1 MYKHAFLTL
10 AVAMATASAFE
21 RATGYYHNTADDGG
35 MDAHYGYQMPLVAAA
50 PYYDNGHHDAGLVYA
65 PSYHND
71 AQHSTHHNIHKRSPG
86 FLILGKTALKA
97 KGTAALVGAPLFGAK
112 ALAGLK
118 AAPVAALGGPAFV
131 TKTGLK
137 TAGLASL
144 GGAALLGKTALLGVP
159 ALGLGATGLA
169 LGIPLKKAAA
179 AGAGFKS
186 AKFVGA
192 KVLVG

>member
-1 MYKHAFLTL
+1 MSCLSSTPN
-10 AVAMATASAFE
+10 TSN
-21 RATGYYHNTADDGG
+21 YHNTSDSNI
-35 MDAHYGYQMPLVAAA
+35 Q
-50 PYYDNGHHDAGLVYA
+50 
-65 PSYHND
+65 ND
-71 AQHSTHHNIHKRSPG
+71 AQHSTHHNLHKRSPG

-144 GGAALLGKTALLGVP
+144 GGAALLGKTALVAVPAAGLGATGTALLGKTALLGVP

>member
-1 MYKHAFLTL
+1 
-10 AVAMATASAFE
+10 
-21 RATGYYHNTADDGG
+21 
-35 MDAHYGYQMPLVAAA
+35 MPLAAAA
-50 PYYDNGHHDAGLVYA
+50 PYYDNGHDDAGLVYA
-65 PSYHND
+65 PYHND
-71 AQHSTHHNIHKRSPG
+71 AQHSNHHNIHKRSPG

-118 AAPVAALGGPAFV
+118 AAPV
-131 TKTGLK
+131 
-137 TAGLASL
+137 
-144 GGAALLGKTALLGVP
+144 P

-186 AKFVGA
+186 AKFV
-192 KVLVG
+192 

>member
-1 MYKHAFLTL
+1 
-10 AVAMATASAFE
+10 
-21 RATGYYHNTADDGG
+21 
-35 MDAHYGYQMPLVAAA
+35 MPLAAAA
-50 PYYDNGHHDAGLVYA
+50 PYYDNGHDDAGLVYA
-65 PSYHND
+65 PYHND
-71 AQHSTHHNIHKRSPG
+71 AQHSNHHNIHKRSPG

-112 ALAGLK
+112 ALAGLE
-118 AAPVAALGGPAFV
+118 AVPA
-131 TKTGLK
+131 
-137 TAGLASL
+137 AGL
-144 GGAALLGKTALLGVP
+144 GATGTALLGKTALLGVP

-192 KVLVG
+192 KRRRRHWD

>member
-1 MYKHAFLTL
+1 M
-10 AVAMATASAFE
+10 
-21 RATGYYHNTADDGG
+21 
-35 MDAHYGYQMPLVAAA
+35 
-50 PYYDNGHHDAGLVYA
+50 
-65 PSYHND
+65 
-71 AQHSTHHNIHKRSPG
+71 
-86 FLILGKTALKA
+86 
-97 KGTAALVGAPLFGAK
+97 GAPLFGAK

-144 GGAALLGKTALLGVP
+144 GGAALLGKTALVALPAAGLGATGTALLGKTALLGVP

-186 AKFVGA
+186 AKFIGT